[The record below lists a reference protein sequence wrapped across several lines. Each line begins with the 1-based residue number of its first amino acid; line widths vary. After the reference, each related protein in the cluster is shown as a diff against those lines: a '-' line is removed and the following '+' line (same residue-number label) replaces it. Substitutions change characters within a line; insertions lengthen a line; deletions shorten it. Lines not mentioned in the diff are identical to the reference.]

1 METKRR
7 SFARFYFL
15 SDDQLL
21 EILADTKDPTK
32 VQNHMNKCF
41 EAIKY
46 VEFKKGNVEVSGMI
60 SPEEEIV
67 HFTTPVHVE
76 EGEKKGNVEIW
87 LLEIED

>member
-1 METKRR
+1 M
-7 SFARFYFL
+7 S
-15 SDDQLL
+15 
-21 EILADTKDPTK
+21 
-32 VQNHMNKCF
+32 KCF

-46 VEFKKGNVEVSGMI
+46 VEFKEGNVEVAGMI

-67 HFTTPVHVE
+67 HFSNTVHVE

>member
-7 SFARFYFL
+7 AFARFYFL

-46 VEFKKGNVEVSGMI
+46 VVFKPGNVEVVGMI
-60 SPEEEIV
+60 SPEEEKV
-67 HFTTPVHVE
+67 MFSTGVNVE
-76 EGEKKGNVEIW
+76 AGDKKGNVEVW
-87 LLEIED
+87 LLEIEA